1 MSCIVYGSVKCDN
14 YNDMNYL
21 FVTITYTLITFTV
34 PFYVLLNVAFYVLA
48 ISLSNFKLYHKNS
61 VRVCV
66 CTQSFSTLCNPM
78 DCHPLGSIGFSRQD
92 YWSGLLFLTPG
103 DLPKGSNLGLL
114 CLLHWQEGSL
124 SPGNPSTRTNRA

>member
-103 DLPKGSNLGLL
+103 DLPNPGIKS
-114 CLLHWQEGSL
+114 GSL
-124 SPGNPSTRTNRA
+124 MSLALAGRFFITWEPQHKD